1 MIFIDTN
8 VIMYTVGGDH
18 PLRAPCRI
26 FFEEA
31 LRENAKLVTSAE
43 VVQELLHAYVPVARY
58 STLDLALTLIEQSI
72 AEIWPLEFEDVSLA
86 YKLNSQF
93 PLLDARDLCHL
104 ACCRRRGVKAIKT
117 YDKSLAAAIS

>member
-18 PLRAPCRI
+18 PLRAPCRA

-58 STLDLALTLIEQSI
+58 STLELALMLIEQSI

-104 ACCRRRGVKAIKT
+104 ASCRRRGVKTIKT
-117 YDKSLAAAIS
+117 YDKSLAAAIG